1 MNDHNDQDSA
11 SSFEITA
18 MDLDNNLVVVED
30 IEFGL
35 RIELECTCEKT
46 RSVEIDGQY
55 MLICN
60 CEDGTTSSKPILE

>member
-1 MNDHNDQDSA
+1 
-11 SSFEITA
+11 
-18 MDLDNNLVVVED
+18 MDLDNNVVVVED

-46 RSVEIDGQY
+46 LSVEIDGHY

-60 CEDGTTSSKPILE
+60 CEDGTTSSKLILE

>member
-1 MNDHNDQDSA
+1 
-11 SSFEITA
+11 
-18 MDLDNNLVVVED
+18 MDLDNNSVVVED